1 MIWGSRAQGD
11 GGIFYNFC
19 RRHGSWPAGVTGG
32 WDPHTEPERFYPYM
46 AEQHVTSDYPPTI
59 LVHGTAD
66 TDVPYECSAKMAEL
80 FGEAGV
86 EHELHTIEVRETFT
100 YEITTFTYN
109 DNGRYPDRLRRNM
122 RNLRRSA
129 RRK

>member
-1 MIWGSRAQGD
+1 M
-11 GGIFYNFC
+11 
-19 RRHGSWPAGVTGG
+19 TGG

-100 YEITTFTYN
+100 YEITTFTCN
-109 DNGRYPDRLRRNM
+109 DNGRLSRQAQKKYEESQKKRKEKMTRLLGFLRRM
-122 RNLRRSA
+122 ASMVLAA
-129 RRK
+129 RRTPLRSM

>member
-100 YEITTFTYN
+100 YGNYN
-109 DNGRYPDRLRRNM
+109 VHIQ
-122 RNLRRSA
+122 
-129 RRK
+129 

>member
-1 MIWGSRAQGD
+1 
-11 GGIFYNFC
+11 
-19 RRHGSWPAGVTGG
+19 VTGG